1 MGLMDAPRGMR
12 LHTAIGRPQACPDN
26 DGRGIEALTWV

>member
-12 LHTAIGRPQACPDN
+12 LHTALGGPQACSDN
-26 DGRGIEALTWV
+26 DGRGIEVRSWV